1 MLFNRVVSIE
11 IQTTDKLFTI
21 ENLYIDFTVIKTL
34 NKEPN
39 TADIVVYNLS
49 NESIK
54 NIKKNSKITISAYF
68 KDTIFEKVIFNGE
81 IASVHIVRDGR
92 NVKAILTCIDGLKT
106 YQSDFVSI
114 SFDKNTSCKS
124 IIKNIIAQKKLPIE
138 NNLDSIAINDFF
150 YKTGYSFIGKTIN
163 ALEELCN
170 NLKIDIS
177 IQNGKVFF
185 SKKDKD
191 VKNILVVSLDYESGL
206 IGYPQRVSTQKT
218 DTGKKNELDGW
229 QVTSL
234 LNPNIECGKTIKIS
248 SIQTG
253 QNVLLKCVSLEHLGS
268 NYAGDFITIFEA
280 I

>member
-21 ENLYIDFTVIKTL
+21 ENLYIDFTVVKTL

-54 NIKKNSKITISAYF
+54 NIKKDSKITISAYF

-106 YQSDFVSI
+106 YQSNFISI

-124 IIKNIIAQKKLPIE
+124 IIKR
-138 NNLDSIAINDFF
+138 S
-150 YKTGYSFIGKTIN
+150 
-163 ALEELCN
+163 
-170 NLKIDIS
+170 
-177 IQNGKVFF
+177 V
-185 SKKDKD
+185 
-191 VKNILVVSLDYESGL
+191 
-206 IGYPQRVSTQKT
+206 
-218 DTGKKNELDGW
+218 
-229 QVTSL
+229 
-234 LNPNIECGKTIKIS
+234 
-248 SIQTG
+248 
-253 QNVLLKCVSLEHLGS
+253 
-268 NYAGDFITIFEA
+268 
-280 I
+280 